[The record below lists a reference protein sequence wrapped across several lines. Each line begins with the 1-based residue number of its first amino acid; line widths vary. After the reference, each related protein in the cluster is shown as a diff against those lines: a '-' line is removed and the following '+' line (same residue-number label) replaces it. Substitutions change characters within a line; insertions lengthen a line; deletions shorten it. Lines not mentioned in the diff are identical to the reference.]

1 MLLESKS
8 RGLERIFVHGL
19 RQVQGE
25 SLPNLRLNNATMP
38 WSAAERASFETRT

>member
-25 SLPNLRLNNATMP
+25 SLPNLRLNNATM
-38 WSAAERASFETRT
+38 SRMLERGREGVF